1 MKNNSSFSHTPEL
14 CRLLAAAVVSPEF
27 RRLLLTDAAQAL
39 ENGYNGASFGL
50 SAGEQALVL
59 SIHANS
65 LADFA
70 AQLVNSNGHA
80 GRNGS
85 LNGSFVNGSFAGSN
99 NGNGKSLSTERRNR
113 ENNFLVS
120 PVLSAP

>member
-1 MKNNSSFSHTPEL
+1 MKTNAPFSHTPEL

-50 SAGEQALVL
+50 SAGEQALIL

-70 AQLVNSNGHA
+70 AQLVNGNGHN
-80 GRNGS
+80 GRNR
-85 LNGSFVNGSFAGSN
+85 SFVNGSS
-99 NGNGKSLSTERRNR
+99 NGKVLPAERRNH
-113 ENNFLVS
+113 ENSFLPS
-120 PVLSAP
+120 PVLTTS

>member
-1 MKNNSSFSHTPEL
+1 MKTNSPLSHTPEL
-14 CRLLAAAVVSPEF
+14 CRLLAAAVVSPDF

-39 ENGYNGASFGL
+39 ENGYNGTSFGL
-50 SAGEQALVL
+50 SAGEQALIL

-70 AQLVNSNGHA
+70 AQLVNGDGHN
-80 GRNGS
+80 GRNGA
-85 LNGSFVNGSFAGSN
+85 LNLAFANGSN
-99 NGNGKSLSTERRNR
+99 NNGKALPAEGRNR
-113 ENNFLVS
+113 DNTFLAS

>member
-14 CRLLAAAVVSPEF
+14 CRLLAAAVVSPDF

-99 NGNGKSLSTERRNR
+99 GKGKSLSTEGRNR
-113 ENNFLVS
+113 ENNFLTS
-120 PVLSAP
+120 PMLSAP

>member
-1 MKNNSSFSHTPEL
+1 MKTNSPLSHTPEL
-14 CRLLAAAVVSPEF
+14 CRLLAAAVVSPDF

-39 ENGYNGASFGL
+39 ENGYNGTSFGL
-50 SAGEQALVL
+50 SAGEQALIL

-70 AQLVNSNGHA
+70 AQLVNGNGHA

-85 LNGSFVNGSFAGSN
+85 LNGAFANGSNKKA
-99 NGNGKSLSTERRNR
+99 KALSAEGRNHD
-113 ENNFLVS
+113 NAFLAS
-120 PVLSAP
+120 SVLSAP

>member
-1 MKNNSSFSHTPEL
+1 MKTNSTLSHTPEL

-39 ENGYNGASFGL
+39 EKGYNGASFGL
-50 SAGEQALVL
+50 SAGEQALIL

-70 AQLVNSNGHA
+70 AQLVNGNGRQ

-85 LNGSFVNGSFAGSN
+85 VNGSFA
-99 NGNGKSLSTERRNR
+99 NGKHSNRKVLSVEEGKH
-113 ENNFLVS
+113 ENTFLTS

>member
-1 MKNNSSFSHTPEL
+1 MKSNSPFSHTPEL

-39 ENGYNGASFGL
+39 ENGYNGTTFGL
-50 SAGEQALVL
+50 SAGEQALIL

-70 AQLVNSNGHA
+70 AQLVNGH
-80 GRNGS
+80 GHNSRNGS
-85 LNGSFVNGSFAGSN
+85 LNGSFVNGNNRKALSVEERGHENSFLAP
-99 NGNGKSLSTERRNR
+99 
-113 ENNFLVS
+113 

>member
-1 MKNNSSFSHTPEL
+1 MKTNSTLSHTPEL

-39 ENGYNGASFGL
+39 ENGYNGTSFGL

-70 AQLVNSNGHA
+70 AQLVNGNGHHS
-80 GRNGS
+80 RNGS
-85 LNGSFVNGSFAGSN
+85 LNGAFA
-99 NGNGKSLSTERRNR
+99 NGKHSHRKVPSAERRKH
-113 ENNFLVS
+113 ENTFLTS
-120 PVLSAP
+120 SVLTAP

>member
-1 MKNNSSFSHTPEL
+1 MKTNSSFSHTPEM

-39 ENGYNGASFGL
+39 ENGYNGTSFGL
-50 SAGEQALVL
+50 SAGEQALIL

-70 AQLVNSNGHA
+70 AQLVNGNSHTS
-80 GRNGS
+80 RNGS
-85 LNGSFVNGSFAGSN
+85 FKGTFANGK
-99 NGNGKSLSTERRNR
+99 NGNGKALSAEGRNR
-113 ENNFLVS
+113 ENTFLAS

>member
-85 LNGSFVNGSFAGSN
+85 LKRSFVNGSFAGSS
-99 NGNGKSLSTERRNR
+99 NGKSLSAEGRNR
-113 ENNFLVS
+113 ENSFLTS

>member
-1 MKNNSSFSHTPEL
+1 MKTNSPLSHTPEL

-39 ENGYNGASFGL
+39 ENGYNGTSFGL
-50 SAGEQALVL
+50 SAGEQALIL

-70 AQLVNSNGHA
+70 AQLVNGNGRPLNGAFANGNNSNGKVLSA
-80 GRNGS
+80 EGRNNES
-85 LNGSFVNGSFAGSN
+85 A
-99 NGNGKSLSTERRNR
+99 
-113 ENNFLVS
+113 FLAS

>member
-1 MKNNSSFSHTPEL
+1 MKTNSPLSHTPEL

-39 ENGYNGASFGL
+39 ESGYNGTTFGL
-50 SAGEQALVL
+50 SAGEQALIL

-70 AQLVNSNGHA
+70 AQLVNGNGHNGAFNGAFANGNSSNGKVLTVE
-80 GRNGS
+80 G
-85 LNGSFVNGSFAGSN
+85 
-99 NGNGKSLSTERRNR
+99 RNR
-113 ENNFLVS
+113 ENAYLAS

>member
-1 MKNNSSFSHTPEL
+1 MKTNSPLSHTPEL

-39 ENGYNGASFGL
+39 ENGYNGTSFGL
-50 SAGEQALVL
+50 SAGEQALIL

-70 AQLVNSNGHA
+70 AQLVNGNGHNGRSPALNGAFANGSNGK
-80 GRNGS
+80 
-85 LNGSFVNGSFAGSN
+85 
-99 NGNGKSLSTERRNR
+99 GKVLSPEGRNR
-113 ENNFLVS
+113 ENSFLAP